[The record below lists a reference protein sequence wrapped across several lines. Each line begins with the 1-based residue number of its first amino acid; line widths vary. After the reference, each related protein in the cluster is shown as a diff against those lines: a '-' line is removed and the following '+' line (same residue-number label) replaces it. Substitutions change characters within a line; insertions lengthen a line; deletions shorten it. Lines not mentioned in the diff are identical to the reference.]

1 MKWFY
6 LFIYIIMASKKKFVK
21 FTIIFI
27 LVFFVAVT
35 WLSMIVPYIG
45 GAKNAQGTGDVL
57 TWEDLTGTTNIETGV
72 VDSMGL

>member
-1 MKWFY
+1 
-6 LFIYIIMASKKKFVK
+6 MASKKKFVK

-45 GAKNAQGTGDVL
+45 WARNTQGTGEIL
-57 TWEDLTGTTNIETGV
+57 TWDDLTGTTNIETGV
-72 VDSMGL
+72 IDSMGL